1 MQLLQEQGHLA
12 LAELSELVVKPE
24 LFAPGCEPFW
34 NDPHISRQMLK
45 AHLDQGTDAAS
56 RNLEAVEATVEHLAE
71 YLGLQPQPKLLDLG
85 CGPGLY
91 AERFAERG
99 ATVTGIDCSENSI
112 RYAKNRA
119 HDLGLNISYERG
131 DFCDLDHHETFDA
144 ALIIYG
150 QLGALLD
157 SDRSRLLTAVHRALK
172 PGGHLI
178 FDVITGQRRDAVD
191 GDRSWLAVPGEGFWR
206 PHPHLVLDATFHY
219 PEANVYLD
227 QYTIIEEEGEVCVY
241 RIWERC
247 YSPQSISEL
256 LGEHGFQVDALWGD
270 LCGKPCGEADPWL
283 AVAASKT

>member
-1 MQLLQEQGHLA
+1 MQLLQKQDHLA
-12 LAELSELVVKPE
+12 LAELSEIVGKPE

-45 AHLDQGTDAAS
+45 AHLDQETDAAS
-56 RNLEAVEATVEHLAE
+56 RNLEVVEATVENLAE
-71 YLGLQPQPKLLDLG
+71 YLGLPSKLEILDLG
-85 CGPGLY
+85 SGPGLY

-112 RYAKNRA
+112 RYARKRA
-119 HDLGLNISYERG
+119 KDLGLDISYKRG
-131 DFCDLDHHETFDA
+131 DFCDLDDHEAFDA

-157 SDRSRLLTAVHRALK
+157 SDRSRLLAAVHRALK

-178 FDVITGQRRDAVD
+178 FDVITGHGRGALD
-191 GDRSWLAVPGEGFWR
+191 GDRSWLVVPGEGFWR
-206 PHPHLVLDATFHY
+206 PQPHLVLDATFHY

-227 QYTIIEEEGEVCVY
+227 QYAVIEEGGEVCVY
-241 RIWERC
+241 RMWEHY

-256 LGEHGFQVDALWGD
+256 LGEHRFKVDTLWGD
-270 LCGKPCGEADPWL
+270 LCGKPCGKTDPWL
-283 AVAASKT
+283 AVAASKI